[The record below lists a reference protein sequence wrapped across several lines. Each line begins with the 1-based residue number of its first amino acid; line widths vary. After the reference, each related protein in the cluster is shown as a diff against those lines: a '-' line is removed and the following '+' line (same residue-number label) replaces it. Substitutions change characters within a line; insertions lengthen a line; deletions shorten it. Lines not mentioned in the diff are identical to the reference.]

1 MENYRVIWGWYL
13 LLSVL
18 PIFFVILIS
27 NRQPD
32 FGLPCLGGDLKSA
45 AIPVLCGNP
54 VTELI
59 ISGFSRAGG
68 ERGVPLKVVGG
79 RRGAFLREDGGGGR
93 EAFLREDGEEDKCWE
108 CSE

>member
-1 MENYRVIWGWYL
+1 MNEATRSDGKLQGNLGMVFTSSGSSY
-13 LLSVL
+13 
-18 PIFFVILIS
+18 IFCDSHL
-27 NRQPD
+27 RQPD

-79 RRGAFLREDGGGGR
+79 GR